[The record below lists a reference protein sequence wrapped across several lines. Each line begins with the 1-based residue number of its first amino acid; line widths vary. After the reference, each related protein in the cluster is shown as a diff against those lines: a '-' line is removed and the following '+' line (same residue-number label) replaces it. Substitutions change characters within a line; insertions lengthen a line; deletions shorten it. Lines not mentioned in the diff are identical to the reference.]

1 MAKIRVKNLPEGF
14 EIKNGKVVKKMAFG
28 GHTTGD
34 QSEYGLVTIP
44 SSRYDTFFNNEK
56 QPDVRY
62 SISAVP
68 RDVANVEAEGGE
80 TVLADL
86 NNDGSFG
93 LYDIKGKRHS
103 NGGVPLYMPPQSF
116 FYSDTPTMKFKRDE
130 LADFGIKSKK
140 GITPAKISKMPG
152 FQINEYYG
160 ALKDEF
166 VDPIMRN
173 SAELMINKNQ
183 MNLSKLAFAQEAKKK
198 FEDGVPTASYPYLA
212 SQGQDPIEFTQ
223 RIEEISRQE
232 AEMKALASLPPD
244 QLQQLMMLRDFLA
257 QAQAEQQAMA
267 PVNMAQNGPM
277 AVPAAQYG
285 GSPFEGME
293 MDIHDQYTTEDEAM
307 LGNEDFGAMR
317 TGGEEMEDEEY
328 SRQSGEGEQV
338 VVGEYQTQNFD
349 LCPRASELYEE
360 IAEEGEDIAI
370 AQESAALHDQLFGI
384 ERNAIAQ
391 DYATKEDVANAKEL
405 ARQIMGLA
413 KEMGLLKAHNYIKD
427 HVKKIEELAGNME
440 EKRYGGQKDLPKFQD
455 NGEWNW
461 QVDAQG
467 SPIVTTIDPATG
479 FPIVPQNGTPAQPP
493 IVPDPS
499 KTTVVTQNAVVG
511 TNNPSPDQAYDGTPA
526 LKDYYDLERLLKSK
540 DPKWVATTD
549 RAYELVKV
557 AAKKYNF
564 PLPSKEEMI
573 DKFLK
578 YQKNNYTIKA
588 IATPAER
595 QLKGYDNEAA
605 ALGYGDYDKTN
616 QNTQRFMD
624 DLQKR
629 NKAYPG
635 YKIDP
640 TETKQIQAFFQ
651 ALYLADRNNAEPY
664 LDVFYEGPNQNTN
677 WAQNQEIS
685 DIDAYYGNNTI
696 NQFGKVREPIKPPP
710 PNKKEGCPCID
721 PSGKYTGTYSKDC
734 CPTPGEFKRKYTPPQ
749 YQFWAQDV
757 IKANAIAQRDR
768 RMFMPWQ
775 PAVGIPQVDYILED
789 PTREIAANL
798 EAYNIG
804 VQGAG
809 AFGGPQALAAR
820 TAQGTGKAFA
830 ANANTLANV
839 NSRNVATVNAG
850 KALNA
855 QFQERGMREER
866 DRRVK
871 EYDDTQKVLQEFL
884 NERNYDREK
893 FADAYANMLTN
904 AAYTYDLNTLNPYYN
919 IMPATGGIIQMTNT
933 KGPFKPTQQGA
944 STPMYE
950 QLEKKAVELNNKGV
964 PEKVITQILK
974 SMAGES
980 ITTDEEDAVME
991 AMRKSLNFPFTP
1003 TKARGGEK
1011 MKKYAIPFYT
1021 GKIGY

>member
-232 AEMKALASLPPD
+232 AEMKALAALPPD
-244 QLQQLMMLRDFLA
+244 QLQQLLMLRDFLA
-257 QAQAEQQAMA
+257 QAEAEQQAMA
-267 PVNMAQNGPM
+267 PINMAQNGPM

-293 MDIHDQYTTEDEAM
+293 MDIHDEYTAADEAM
-307 LGNEDFGAMR
+307 LGNEDFGAMQ
-317 TGGEEMEDEEY
+317 TGGEEMSDEEY
-328 SRQSGEGEQV
+328 SEQSGEGEQV

-360 IAEEGEDIAI
+360 IAEEGEDIPI
-370 AQESAALHDQLFGI
+370 AQESAILHDQLFAI

-391 DYATKEDVANAKEL
+391 DYATEEDVANAKEL
-405 ARQIMGLA
+405 ARQIMVMA
-413 KEMGLLKAHNYIKD
+413 KDMGLLKAHNYIKD
-427 HVKKIEELAGNME
+427 HVKKIEELAGNT
-440 EKRYGGQKDLPKFQD
+440 EKKKYGGQKDLPKFQD

-461 QVDAQG
+461 NVDASG
-467 SPIVTTIDPATG
+467 NVITEDVTPYIGPNSA
-479 FPIVPQNGTPAQPP
+479 P

-499 KTTVVTQNAVVG
+499 KTTVVTPNAIVG
-511 TNNPSPDQAYDGTPA
+511 TNNLSPDETYDGTPA
-526 LKDYYDLERLLKSK
+526 LKEYYNLERLFRSK

-549 RAYELVKV
+549 RAYEVFKA
-557 AAKKYNF
+557 AAKAKK
-564 PLPSKEEMI
+564 LPIPTKEEMI
-573 DKFLK
+573 DKFLR
-578 YQKNNYTIKA
+578 YQKNNYSVKA

-595 QLKGYDNEAA
+595 QLKGYDDEAA

-616 QNTQRFMD
+616 QNTQKLFNE
-624 DLQKR
+624 LQKR
-629 NKAYPG
+629 NKAYSG

-640 TETKQIQAFFQ
+640 VETMQNQAFFQ
-651 ALYLADRNNAEPY
+651 ALYVADANNAEPY
-664 LDVFYEGPNQNTN
+664 MDVVFEGPKQNTN
-677 WAQNQEIS
+677 WIQNREIS
-685 DIDAYYGNNTI
+685 GIDPYYGNNTL
-696 NQFGKVREPIKPPP
+696 NQFGKVREPIKPPPP

-734 CPTPGEFKRKYTPPQ
+734 CPTPGEFKRNYRPPQ

-757 IKANAIAQRDR
+757 LKANAIAQRDR

-775 PAVGIPQVDYILED
+775 PAVGTPQVDYILED

-919 IMPATGGIIQMTNT
+919 IMPATGGVIQMTNS
-933 KGPFKPTQQGA
+933 KGPFTPTQQGS

-950 QLEKKAVELNNKGV
+950 QLERKALELHNKNV

-980 ITTDEEDAVME
+980 ISTDEEDAVME

-1003 TKARGGEK
+1003 TKARGGER

-1021 GKIGY
+1021 GKTGY

>member
-14 EIKNGKVVKKMAFG
+14 EIKNGKIAKKMAFG

-44 SSRYDTFFNNEK
+44 SSRYDTFFNEENV
-56 QPDVRY
+56 PDVRY

-116 FYSDTPTMKFKRDE
+116 FYSDTPTMKFKRNE
-130 LADFGIKSKK
+130 LADFGINSKK
-140 GITPAKISKMPG
+140 GITPAKISKRSG

-173 SAELMINKNQ
+173 SADLMIEKNR

-223 RIEEISRQE
+223 RIEEITRQE
-232 AEMKALASLPPD
+232 AEMKALAALPPD
-244 QLQQLMMLRDFLA
+244 QLEQLMMLRDFLA

-293 MDIHDQYTTEDEAM
+293 MDIHDEYTAADEAM
-307 LGNEDFGAMR
+307 LGNEDFGAMQQ
-317 TGGEEMEDEEY
+317 GGEEEMSDEEY
-328 SRQSGEGEQV
+328 SEQSGEGEQV
-338 VVGEYQTQNFD
+338 VVGQYQTKNFD

-360 IAEEGEDIAI
+360 IAEEGEDINI
-370 AQESAALHDQLFGI
+370 AEQSAALHDQLFGI

-391 DYATKEDVANAKEL
+391 DFASEEDVANAKEI
-405 ARQIMGLA
+405 AAEIMSMA

-427 HVKKIEELAGNME
+427 HIKKIEQLAGNT
-440 EKRYGGQKDLPKFQD
+440 EKKKYGGQKDLPKFQND
-455 NGEWNW
+455 GEWNW

-467 SPIVTTIDPATG
+467 SPVVTNIDPATG
-479 FPIVPQNGTPAQPP
+479 QPIVVQNAAPIVPNPAN
-493 IVPDPS
+493 
-499 KTTVVTQNAVVG
+499 TTVVTQNAIVG
-511 TNNPSPDQAYDGTPA
+511 ANNTSPDESYDGTPA
-526 LKDYYDLERLLKSK
+526 LREYYNLERLFRSK
-540 DPKWVATTD
+540 DSRWVATTD
-549 RAYELVKV
+549 KAYELFKA
-557 AAKKYNF
+557 AAKKYN
-564 PLPSKEEMI
+564 LPIPTKDEMLN
-573 DKFLK
+573 KFLK
-578 YQKNNYTIKA
+578 YQKNNYTVKS
-588 IATPAER
+588 IADPTSRVNPAFDIGAGT
-595 QLKGYDNEAA
+595 LKN
-605 ALGYGDYDKTN
+605 K
-616 QNTQRFMD
+616 NTQAYLD
-624 DLQKR
+624 DLAKN

-635 YKIDP
+635 YKIDD
-640 TETKQIQAFFQ
+640 TETKQNQAFFQ
-651 ALYLADRNNAEPY
+651 ALYFADKNNAEPY
-664 LDVFYEGPNQNTN
+664 IDLQYEGPDQDTN
-677 WAQNQEIS
+677 WTQNKEIS
-685 DIDAYYGNNTI
+685 NVEGYYGNNTL
-696 NQFGKVREPIKPPP
+696 NQFVKVRQPKTPPAKEVP
-710 PNKKEGCPCID
+710 KEGCPCI
-721 PSGKYTGTYSKDC
+721 SANGKFLGTYSKDC
-734 CPTPGEFKRKYTPPQ
+734 CPTPGELKRNYRPPQ
-749 YQFWAQDV
+749 YQFWAQDM

-775 PAVGIPQVDYILED
+775 PAVGTPQVDYILED

-919 IMPATGGIIQMTNT
+919 IMPATGGVIQMTNT
-933 KGPFKPTQQGA
+933 KGAFKPTQQGA

-950 QLEKKAVELNNKGV
+950 QLEKKALDLHNKGV

-974 SMAGES
+974 SMSGES
-980 ITTDEEDAVME
+980 IATDEEDAVMQ
-991 AMRKSLNFPFTP
+991 AMQKAFNFPYTP

-1021 GKIGY
+1021 GKTGY

>member
-44 SSRYDTFFNNEK
+44 SARYDTFFNEENV
-56 QPDVRY
+56 PDVRY
-62 SISAVP
+62 SISSVP

-93 LYDIKGKRHS
+93 LYDIKGPRHS
-103 NGGVPLYMPPQSF
+103 KGGVPLYMPPQSF

-173 SAELMINKNQ
+173 SAELMIDKNK

-198 FEDGVPTASYPYLA
+198 FEDGVPTASYPYLV

-232 AEMKALASLPPD
+232 AEMKALAALPPD
-244 QLQQLMMLRDFLA
+244 QLQQLLMLRDFLA
-257 QAQAEQQAMA
+257 QAEAEQQAMA
-267 PVNMAQNGPM
+267 PINMAQNGPM

-293 MDIHDQYTTEDEAM
+293 MDIHDEYTAADEAM
-307 LGNEDFGAMR
+307 LGNEDFGAMQ
-317 TGGEEMEDEEY
+317 TGGEEMSDEEY
-328 SRQSGEGEQV
+328 SEQSGEGEQV

-360 IAEEGEDIAI
+360 IAEEGEDIPI
-370 AQESAALHDQLFGI
+370 AQESAILHDQLFAI

-391 DYATKEDVANAKEL
+391 DYATEEDVANAKEL
-405 ARQIMGLA
+405 ARQIMVMA
-413 KEMGLLKAHNYIKD
+413 KDMGLLKAHNYIKD
-427 HVKKIEELAGNME
+427 HVKKIEELAGNT
-440 EKRYGGQKDLPKFQD
+440 EKKKYGGQKDLPKFQD

-461 QVDAQG
+461 QTDASG
-467 SPIVTTIDPATG
+467 NVITEDVTPYIGPNS
-479 FPIVPQNGTPAQPP
+479 VP

-499 KTTVVTQNAVVG
+499 KTTVVTPNAIVEAD
-511 TNNPSPDQAYDGTPA
+511 NPNLAESYDGTPA
-526 LKDYYDLERLLKSK
+526 LREYNNLQRLFKSN
-540 DPKWVATTD
+540 DPKWVATTN
-549 RAYELVKV
+549 RAYELFKA
-557 AAKKYNF
+557 AAKEYNL
-564 PLPSKEEMI
+564 PVPSKEEMI
-573 DKFLK
+573 DKFLR
-578 YQKNNYTIKA
+578 YQKNNYTVKA
-588 IATPAER
+588 IADPVSRVNPAFD
-595 QLKGYDNEAA
+595 QGAGSLKN
-605 ALGYGDYDKTN
+605 K
-616 QNTQRFMD
+616 NTQAYFD
-624 DLQKR
+624 DLAKQ

-635 YKIDP
+635 YKIDD
-640 TETKQIQAFFQ
+640 TETKLNQAFFQ
-651 ALYLADRNNAEPY
+651 ALYFADKNNAEPFID
-664 LDVFYEGPNQNTN
+664 LQYEGPNQDTN
-677 WAQNQEIS
+677 WIQNKKIS
-685 DIDAYYGNNTI
+685 KVEGYYGNNFL
-696 NQFGKVREPIKPPP
+696 NQFVKVRQLPPTPPKEKP
-710 PNKKEGCPCID
+710 KDGCPCID
-721 PSGKYTGTYSKDC
+721 PSGKYTGAYSKDC
-734 CPTPGEFKRKYTPPQ
+734 CPSPGEFKRNYRPPQ

-757 IKANAIAQRDR
+757 LKANAIAQRDR

-775 PAVGIPQVDYILED
+775 PAVGTPQVDYILED

-809 AFGGPQALAAR
+809 VFGGPQALAAR

-919 IMPATGGIIQMTNT
+919 IMPATGGVIQMTNT

-950 QLEKKAVELNNKGV
+950 QLEKKAIELHNKNV

-991 AMRKSLNFPFTP
+991 AMRKSLNFPYTP

-1021 GKIGY
+1021 GKTGY